1 MYYTYFMILMTVKMY
16 NYEELDCMNYSF
28 ELYMVANPHH
38 ANLIKMSV
46 KFLSVPPNM
55 TVHDSRLTED
65 KVNYKKI
72 S

>member
-1 MYYTYFMILMTVKMY
+1 MYYTNFMILMTVKMY

-28 ELYMVANPHH
+28 ELYMVAYPHH

-55 TVHDSRLTED
+55 TVHHSRLTED